1 MWSHQVVFGL
11 GHVGVVGPQLALV
24 DLQCAAVVVH
34 HLLVLSLVLT
44 QQCQV
49 IQLLSHIGV
58 VLPQNLSTLRK
69 TKGGCVRVH
78 AGIKLWS
85 SGCLKHILFIFS
97 RHFIFIRVTSDP
109 RWNTMVEVGIYT
121 RGKWDASPLP
131 GTIHIRSHRGAT

>member
-58 VLPQNLSTLRK
+58 VLPQNLSTLPKNKRRTHSCSRRNK
-69 TKGGCVRVH
+69 TAAFRLPKT
-78 AGIKLWS
+78 
-85 SGCLKHILFIFS
+85 
-97 RHFIFIRVTSDP
+97 HFAHFQ
-109 RWNTMVEVGIYT
+109 
-121 RGKWDASPLP
+121 
-131 GTIHIRSHRGAT
+131 